1 MDQQYGSPAR
11 DSGDSAAQPALGFW
25 IARQPIFNHR
35 QQLAAYELL
44 FRGLTNA
51 PAANITDG
59 TRATAQ
65 VIVQGAM
72 SADIQTISGGHPMF
86 VNFTRNLLVGDTA
99 LALDPDAYVIEVLE
113 EVPPTPD
120 VIDACRRLLAAGYRV
135 ALDDVVDTR
144 RVEAFQGAAS
154 IVKVDWAQTPDR
166 DLGAIVAAV
175 RDQQMQLLAEKIEHE
190 DGLRRA
196 LDLGC
201 DYLQG
206 YYLGRPESLRRTA
219 LPSIQPAHIRLLQA
233 VSRPELDLDEVAS
246 ALEADPALT
255 YRLLRTVNS
264 AAHALNRRVNS
275 IREIVLYLG
284 QNEIRRIATLVVL
297 GAVTGN
303 HQHLL
308 LEAVARAR
316 FCDTLASELGQATDQ
331 QFHFYLTGLLS
342 GLDGLLGCSMSEA
355 LAPLP
360 LASEVTDALVDHR
373 GLAADTLTLAS
384 SYLRGDWPQVELTSA
399 DLGIDLRRL
408 NGIHHQ
414 VIQYAEVAVAA

>member
-44 FRGLTNA
+44 FRGLTDA
-51 PAANITDG
+51 PTATITNG
-59 TRATAQ
+59 SRATAQ

-72 SADIQTISGGHPMF
+72 SADVQTISGGHPMF
-86 VNFTRNLLVGDTA
+86 VNFTRDLLVDDIA
-99 LALDPDAYVIEVLE
+99 LTLDPQAYVIEVLE
-113 EVPPTPD
+113 DVPATPD
-120 VIDACRRLLAAGYRV
+120 VLDACKRLLAAGYRV
-135 ALDDVVDTR
+135 ALDDVVDTQ
-144 RVEAFQGAAS
+144 RVEAFAGAAS
-154 IVKVDWAQTPDR
+154 IIKLDWKLTPDDR
-166 DLGAIVAAV
+166 IEEVAATT
-175 RDQQMQLLAEKIEHE
+175 RKHGMQLLAEKLEHR
-190 DGLRRA
+190 DSLRHA

-206 YYLGRPESLRRTA
+206 YYLSLPESLRRTA
-219 LPSIQPAHIRLLQA
+219 MPSIQPAHIRLLQA
-233 VSRPELDLDEVAS
+233 VSRPELDLDEIAA
-246 ALEADPALT
+246 ALESDPSLT

-264 AAHALNRRVNS
+264 AAHALNRRVTS
-275 IREIVLYLG
+275 VREIVLYLG